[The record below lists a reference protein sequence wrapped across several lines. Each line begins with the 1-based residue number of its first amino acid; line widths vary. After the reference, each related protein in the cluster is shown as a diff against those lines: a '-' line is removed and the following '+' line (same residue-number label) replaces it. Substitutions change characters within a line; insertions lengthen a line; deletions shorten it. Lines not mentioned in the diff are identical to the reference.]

1 MDRSLQELLGSD
13 ILSSIPGSSSEER
26 DAFISNYLSKLSS
39 LSLAAVQTEESQSL
53 AQASQSVLRSLQA
66 LAARSHKAIVESSDV
81 LSQLSRQLPSLGED
95 ARELREQIPKL
106 EDEVGRFS
114 QAYCRNAENAVLERR
129 RKALLLT
136 GNVDRLSDILELPS
150 LLSTAISSSNPSSGV
165 TSASATGSSVSGL
178 SGYSSALDIY
188 SHIKRLHH
196 LHPTSSLVSSV
207 VREAEECMERMR
219 SSLVLSLRSPGLKL
233 PAAIRIVGWLRRVAP
248 EGGADGI
255 KVASRGSQNREGG
268 YGALFLVCRLGH
280 LNSLLE
286 ALEPLR
292 ELADHE
298 IEAKDGTGPTQDKAR
313 AGETLWS
320 SGQHTERY
328 LKRYIEI
335 FREQSFAIVSM
346 YRSIFPAGM
355 PEDVG
360 LDTKAALKS
369 AKTMDAP
376 QNEASTPSTLEPL
389 QPLPSAL
396 STFPLHLVDV
406 LMTTLRRYLPGVRDR
421 SARESLMTQ
430 LLYCAASLG
439 RLGSDFSPL
448 LASLSSAGPAEDDAE
463 SGLVEWVEVV
473 KKHRAL
479 AGRLDLL
486 ASGLATSSRGK
497 S

>member
-1 MDRSLQELLGSD
+1 MDRSLQDLLGSE

-26 DAFISNYLSKLSS
+26 DAFISDYLSKLSS
-39 LSLAAVQTEESQSL
+39 LSLEAVQTEESQSL
-53 AQASQSVLRSLQA
+53 VQASHSVLRSLQA

-81 LSQLSRQLPSLGED
+81 LSDLNRQLPALAED
-95 ARELREQIPKL
+95 AKELREQIPKL

-114 QAYCRNAENAVLERR
+114 QAYSKNADNAVLERR
-129 RKALLLT
+129 SRALLLT
-136 GNVDRLSDILELPS
+136 RNVDKLSDILELPS
-150 LLSTAISSSNPSSGV
+150 LLSTAISSSNPSSGD
-165 TSASATGSSVSGL
+165 TSASAAGSSVSGL
-178 SGYSSALDIY
+178 SGYSTALDIY

-196 LHPTSSLVSSV
+196 LYPTSSLVSSV
-207 VREAEECMERMR
+207 AREAEECMERMR
-219 SSLVLSLRSPGLKL
+219 SSLIQSLRSPGLKL
-233 PAAIRIVGWLRRVAP
+233 PAAIRIIGWLRRVAP
-248 EGGADGI
+248 QRGAGGSNI
-255 KVASRGSQNREGG
+255 ASRGSQNREGG

-298 IEAKDGTGPTQDKAR
+298 IEAKDGGGPTQDRAR
-313 AGETLWS
+313 KGETPWS

-346 YRSIFPAGM
+346 YRSIFPAGT
-355 PEDVG
+355 PEDVE
-360 LDTKAALKS
+360 LDAKATLKSTKATDLR
-369 AKTMDAP
+369 
-376 QNEASTPSTLEPL
+376 QGEASTPSTLDPL
-389 QPLPSAL
+389 QPLPSVL

-439 RLGSDFSPL
+439 RLGSDFSPM
-448 LASLSSAGPAEDDAE
+448 LASLSSAGPEEDDSE

-479 AGRLDLL
+479 VGRLDLL